1 MYNDELYHY
10 GVKGQKWGVR
20 RYQNKDGSL
29 TAAGRLRM
37 NKLNRL
43 DARVGEYGLYRE
55 MANENIQ
62 NFSKRNNR
70 VSKLLLKSNK
80 KALSHYEKTI
90 EKDKERIQTI
100 LKEFKDQKIDVV
112 VRYSPL
118 ADRMKYKQSDEQIS
132 RTKKGV
138 AEQKKN
144 IGRELDKNLSMT
156 KKYIKAIETY
166 GHNTQKSSVLRK
178 QLKNHDEQLREQV
191 KDYLDSLPKH
201 KADELIK
208 FDAEHGKRYVEMKV
222 FNKKWNKLNDGI
234 YLD

>member
-1 MYNDELYHY
+1 MYNNELYHH

-43 DARVGEYGLYRE
+43 DARVGEYGRYRE
-55 MANENIQ
+55 MTNENIQ

-138 AEQKKN
+138 VEQKKN
-144 IGRELDKNLSMT
+144 IGRELDKHSSMT
-156 KKYIKAIETY
+156 KKYIKY
-166 GHNTQKSSVLRK
+166 
-178 QLKNHDEQLREQV
+178 
-191 KDYLDSLPKH
+191 
-201 KADELIK
+201 
-208 FDAEHGKRYVEMKV
+208 
-222 FNKKWNKLNDGI
+222 
-234 YLD
+234 